1 MSGADL
7 GGVLWISLRVA
18 VVATLVDLAPA
29 VGLGYLL
36 ARRRISFAPLIHA
49 IVNLPLVLPPVAV
62 GYVLLSLLS
71 RRGAIGGLL
80 EAAGFPVVFTWRAAA
95 IASAVMAFPLLVR
108 TAEQAFAE
116 VPSRIEQV
124 ARSLGAGPWRTFF
137 RVSLPLG
144 RRGVAYGALLAY
156 LRALG
161 EFGAT
166 ALVAGN
172 IPGVTQTLA
181 LGIYDAVQTS
191 RDRDALV
198 LSGLSIGLS
207 LLAVVLGE
215 LFLRREGRR

>member
-1 MSGADL
+1 MPS
-7 GGVLWISLRVA
+7 
-18 VVATLVDLAPA
+18 
-29 VGLGYLL
+29 
-36 ARRRISFAPLIHA
+36 
-49 IVNLPLVLPPVAV
+49 
-62 GYVLLSLLS
+62 
-71 RRGAIGGLL
+71 
-80 EAAGFPVVFTWRAAA
+80 A

-124 ARSLGAGPWRTFF
+124 ARSLGAGPWRAFF
-137 RVSLPLG
+137 RVSLPLA

-166 ALVAGN
+166 VLVAGN

-191 RDRDALV
+191 RDRDALA

-207 LLAVVLGE
+207 LFAVVLGE
-215 LFLRREGRR
+215 LFLRRERRR